1 MWAVRSSQKCCSSLT
16 TCTRLAGLTPTWWDW
31 STKWLRPSTT
41 PSLKRSPTISSRS
54 QERTSDWTLQ
64 LWTCNVAESTEC
76 PDTTSNVIWQILQ
89 LTFTRPCRW
98 REFCG
103 LHPIKTWEEL
113 NTVMANYSV
122 KGYAK
127 VYASPEDLDLWSAG
141 ITERPL
147 PGSMVGPTFA
157 CLIGK
162 QFHNFRFGDR
172 LVSVVTLLIC
182 HTGTLTWQVLVR
194 ERRLALI
201 LHPGAAGGDQESEA
215 LQGPLWQQRRL
226 GDCPGNV
233 KTVLMWRESPTLN
246 CNVPGVR
253 HGAAR
258 PWN

>member
-1 MWAVRSSQKCCSSLT
+1 
-16 TCTRLAGLTPTWWDW
+16 
-31 STKWLRPSTT
+31 
-41 PSLKRSPTISSRS
+41 
-54 QERTSDWTLQ
+54 
-64 LWTCNVAESTEC
+64 
-76 PDTTSNVIWQILQ
+76 
-89 LTFTRPCRW
+89 
-98 REFCG
+98 
-103 LHPIKTWEEL
+103 
-113 NTVMANYSV
+113 MANYSV

-182 HTGTLTWQVLVR
+182 HTGTLTCQVLVR

-215 LQGPLWQQRRL
+215 LQGPL
-226 GDCPGNV
+226 
-233 KTVLMWRESPTLN
+233 
-246 CNVPGVR
+246 
-253 HGAAR
+253 
-258 PWN
+258 